1 MTRTRRRS
9 SAAVAVVAIF
19 VLGGCAVSEPA
30 AVKREAETPV
40 DTAPTAS
47 EPTEVETSLPP
58 TAEPTEAETSLPATP
73 EPTEA
78 ETTAPPAPGAPQLG
92 DVVTVGD
99 WDVKVT
105 DMNLDA
111 TSEMN
116 AANMFN
122 DRARRQYVLITYEAT
137 YTGRER
143 TADAWMD
150 LTWSFTT
157 SDAQIHDTA
166 SGVTPADNQSW
177 PTEARTG
184 GTVRG
189 QEVFDLSNKLIE
201 GGILTVESY
210 DNDFDTVYADF
221 TV

>member
-1 MTRTRRRS
+1 
-9 SAAVAVVAIF
+9 
-19 VLGGCAVSEPA
+19 
-30 AVKREAETPV
+30 VKREAETPATTEPEA
-40 DTAPTAS
+40 TAAS
-47 EPTEVETSLPP
+47 EPTVVETSLPATPDPTEVETSLP
-58 TAEPTEAETSLPATP
+58 ASP

-78 ETTAPPAPGAPQLG
+78 ETTAPPAPGVPELG

-99 WDVKVT
+99 WDVEVT
-105 DMNLDA
+105 DFKLDA
-111 TSEMN
+111 TSEMR

-122 DRARRQYVLITYEAT
+122 DRARRQYVLVTYEAT

-189 QEVFDLSNKLIE
+189 QGVFDLSDKLIA
-201 GGILTVESY
+201 GGILTVEGY
-210 DNDFDTVYADF
+210 DKNFDTI
-221 TV
+221 